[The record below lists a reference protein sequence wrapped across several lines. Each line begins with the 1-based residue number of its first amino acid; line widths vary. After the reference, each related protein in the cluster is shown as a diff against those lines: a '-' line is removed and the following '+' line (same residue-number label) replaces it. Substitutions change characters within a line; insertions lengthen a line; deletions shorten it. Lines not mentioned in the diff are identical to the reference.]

1 MRRSLLRKA
10 VSVNMGVMNFST
22 DGPNEQVQPLQMTA
36 TSGDLRAGLH
46 FATAVTTTVV
56 KTSKPNPP
64 KPRLKLRES
73 MDWALRVWGSA
84 EIVQRLKDGF
94 FGFRKSE
101 RPIWP

>member
-1 MRRSLLRKA
+1 
-10 VSVNMGVMNFST
+10 MNFST
-22 DGPNEQVQPLQMTA
+22 DSPNKQVQPVRMIA
-36 TSGDLRAGLH
+36 TSGELRVGLN
-46 FATAVTTTVV
+46 FTTAVTTVV

-64 KPRLKLRES
+64 KPKLKLRES